1 MDHVLDRPHQ
11 TRREAIA
18 GVMKGMGADAALYL
32 MAVRGSD
39 QLVRAHGCRGV
50 SEPAAATARWRL
62 GDGVAIVLSD
72 PDPDH
77 IAPVNLFA
85 SPPPDLD
92 TLPFFRWFIVEVG
105 YRSILFTNI
114 TIGAEHRGFVALLRA
129 EPGPWAVD
137 RSTRASAARVVG
149 AAFRRAWEEE
159 VALAPPAGTLDV
171 EHSGRLSGDC
181 AVVAWAERVEFAS
194 WLAPRVELAAA
205 GVSSSPF
212 GPQTMQPAPAS
223 FMRVLL
229 REEGG
234 PTCSFEPVVPMVL
247 PSLLLALSPALKR
260 VASLAAAGA
269 TVPEIARATDRSPE
283 TVKESL
289 GKIYQRLGVSSRA
302 ELVSLARRV
311 LL

>member
-1 MDHVLDRPHQ
+1 MSLRPVLSQALGIGQRQQHQ
-11 TRREAIA
+11 VLGLELPQAAVDGFVLAKLRAAVGAAGFRHQYRRHRMPTVALEQRRGAVIA
-18 GVMKGMGADAALYL
+18 GD
-32 MAVRGSD
+32 D
-39 QLVRAHGCRGV
+39 
-50 SEPAAATARWRL
+50 
-62 GDGVAIVLSD
+62 
-72 PDPDH
+72 
-77 IAPVNLFA
+77 
-85 SPPPDLD
+85 
-92 TLPFFRWFIVEVG
+92 
-105 YRSILFTNI
+105 
-114 TIGAEHRGFVALLRA
+114 EHRGFVALLRA